1 MSEQCVRIL
10 ARKMD
15 MSLFPVDDCYCV
27 RTQSQ
32 CVLRRRYYRDCVTER
47 QFAVTGLSLDTRI
60 NAVRNRLLIVRLVY
74 PLWSSLTL

>member
-27 RTQSQ
+27 RSHNES
-32 CVLRRRYYRDCVTER
+32 RED
-47 QFAVTGLSLDTRI
+47 AI
-60 NAVRNRLLIVRLVY
+60 IVIA
-74 PLWSSLTL
+74 

>member
-27 RTQSQ
+27 
-32 CVLRRRYYRDCVTER
+32 VVFWR
-47 QFAVTGLSLDTRI
+47 QD
-60 NAVRNRLLIVRLVY
+60 
-74 PLWSSLTL
+74 